1 MPTPTSQSFT
11 AVTFNPVSSRKSFS
25 QHKIPYHIENGLC
38 FYDRRE
44 VRILLDYLRVIVNP
58 NSEEGDEAL
67 KSIINVPNR
76 YIGRKFMA
84 ELDEFQ
90 PGSSLHLYD
99 KLKSMPIELPYIR
112 KNVREFIQLIDPLIA
127 DAETLQPAELIQLLR
142 SALDYDRFVTDSDHA
157 QSR

>member
-1 MPTPTSQSFT
+1 M
-11 AVTFNPVSSRKSFS
+11 
-25 QHKIPYHIENGLC
+25 
-38 FYDRRE
+38 
-44 VRILLDYLRVIVNP
+44 
-58 NSEEGDEAL
+58 
-67 KSIINVPNR
+67 PNR

-127 DAETLQPAELIQLLR
+127 DAETLQPAELIQILAPVARLR
-142 SALDYDRFVTDSDHA
+142 CRNWACRQAQLAALSGITVYLGGRIAATLGSIGYNLPVRLMMKDQFRLG
-157 QSR
+157 